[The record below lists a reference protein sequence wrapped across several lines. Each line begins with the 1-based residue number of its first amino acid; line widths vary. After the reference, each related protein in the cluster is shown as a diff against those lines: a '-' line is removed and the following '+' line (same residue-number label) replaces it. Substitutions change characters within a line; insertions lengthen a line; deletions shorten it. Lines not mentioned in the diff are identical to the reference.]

1 MNENSETVELPLTD
15 IIYLPDLLSFGSGF
29 RTGVRDRAT
38 GPGYW
43 TNIQGDFFFKGQK
56 VNSYYYT
63 IKHVYYIKIYILIIT
78 TLGHLVCT

>member
-1 MNENSETVELPLTD
+1 MISLGPRLLFEFPPSTSSRAETQQQPWSQGNHLSAPCG
-15 IIYLPDLLSFGSGF
+15 IIY
-29 RTGVRDRAT
+29 RV
-38 GPGYW
+38 
-43 TNIQGDFFFKGQK
+43 IFFKGQK